1 MADKLNPKQ
10 TLFCLEYIKDFNG
23 SAAAIRAGYS
33 EKTSYAIAS
42 ENLKKPHIQEEIAKL
57 IHDRNETVKVDATYV
72 LNRLHEIDQLD
83 VLDILNDDMTFKKLS
98 EWPKAWRISLSAID
112 IAETQSDQ
120 DYTITVKKIKWPD
133 KTRNLELL
141 GKHVDVSAFQKD
153 KDEDSAPATP
163 VTINFNTVT
172 KDAD

>member
-1 MADKLNPKQ
+1 MADKLTPKQ
-10 TLFCLEYIKDFNG
+10 ALFCVEYMKDLNA

-33 EKTSYAIAS
+33 EKAHGSIAY
-42 ENLKKPHIQEEIAKL
+42 ENLQKPQIQEEIARL
-57 IHDRNETVKVDATYV
+57 LEERNQAVKVDAAYV

-83 VLDILNDDMTFKKLS
+83 VLDILDDDMTFKKLS

-141 GKHVDVSAFQKD
+141 GKHVDVSAFQKEKEEGGGD
-153 KDEDSAPATP
+153 LS
-163 VTINFNTVT
+163 
-172 KDAD
+172 DAVNKLIDRLPN